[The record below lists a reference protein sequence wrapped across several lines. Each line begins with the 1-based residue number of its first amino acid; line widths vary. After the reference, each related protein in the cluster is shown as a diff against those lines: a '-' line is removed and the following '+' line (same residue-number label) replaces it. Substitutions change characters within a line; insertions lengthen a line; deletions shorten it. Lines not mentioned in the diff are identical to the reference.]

1 MVERV
6 SSMDHLMELP
16 SIVLMGE
23 GILDN
28 SDLISKTFKMGRR
41 GLVVTGPHVWPL
53 FGEKLSN
60 GLGGVDLEI
69 EMVEEPTVEV
79 VETLTA
85 NYIGKGINFIVGLG
99 GGKNM
104 DVAKVVSYRLSVPY
118 ISVPTNSSQDGIAS
132 PMASLRGADKP
143 YSLKVR
149 PPVAVLADTDVIR
162 SAPKDQIISGV
173 GELMAKVTAVRDWR
187 LARRDMGEYYGD
199 YAARLALTSANHA
212 MHNAAKINQLNE
224 EGIRGLVEALI
235 SAGVAAGIAG
245 SSRPCSGSEHLI
257 SHALGEIAPQKG
269 VHGEKVGLAA
279 VLISYFYGMN
289 WRLLIEKLKVAGLPI
304 KFLDMG
310 ITKDELI
317 AAVVRAPDLRPDRYT
332 ILHKLRP
339 DRSRIAASIEAV
351 DI

>member
-1 MVERV
+1 M
-6 SSMDHLMELP
+6 
-16 SIVLMGE
+16 VLMGE
-23 GILDN
+23 RILDN
-28 SDLISKTFKMGRR
+28 AALLSRTFKVGKR
-41 GLVVTGPHVWPL
+41 GLVVTGSHVWPL
-53 FGEKLSN
+53 FGERLSN
-60 GLGGVDLEI
+60 GLEGVDLKI
-69 EMVEEPTVEV
+69 EMVKEPTVEA
-79 VETLTA
+79 VETMAA
-85 NYIGKGINFIVGLG
+85 NYLGKGIDFIVGLG

-143 YSLKVR
+143 YSIKVR

-187 LARRDMGEYYGD
+187 LARRDVGEYYGD

-212 MHNAAKINQLNE
+212 MHNAARVNRLNV

-257 SHALGEIAPQKG
+257 SHALGEIAPEKG
-269 VHGEKVGLAA
+269 VHGEKVGLSA
-279 VLISYFYGMN
+279 VLVSYFYGMN
-289 WRLLIEKLKVAGLPI
+289 WKFLLERLKAAGLPI
-304 KFLDMG
+304 RFSDMG
-310 ITKDELI
+310 ITKNELI
-317 AAVVRAPDLRPDRYT
+317 AAVERAPDLRPDRYT
-332 ILHKLRP
+332 ILHKLRL
-339 DRSRIAASIEAV
+339 DRSMIAASIEAV
-351 DI
+351 EI